1 MGKEMLTALESIIYG
16 LAFDYLSECAWLY
29 RIRPNSNEVPAEIG
43 SQTRKSSSR
52 MTLESTPTLNWSGR
66 LELIIWIPTRN
77 EVGALGLAKKAGQSK
92 NCVGSRG
99 WERYFIQL
107 RVEVPIKFRD
117 GTNGPPARQRQCS
130 PDHHDPTNP
139 MTQARSPAKFP
150 ISIQELPLIN
160 CCCDQP
166 ALQQDKLVLRSA
178 LDGLR
183 VQICSQYFRKK
194 DRNLQSGHE
203 IVC

>member
-1 MGKEMLTALESIIYG
+1 MKFRG
-16 LAFDYLSECAWLY
+16 
-29 RIRPNSNEVPAEIG
+29 EIG

-77 EVGALGLAKKAGQSK
+77 EVGYAEKNLQAFEIQFDYSALGLAKKAGQSK
-92 NCVGSRG
+92 NWVGSRG

-107 RVEVPIKFRD
+107 RVEVPIKLRD
-117 GTNGPPARQRQCS
+117 GTNGRPSARQRQCS

-139 MTQARSPAKFP
+139 MTQARPAKFP
-150 ISIQELPLIN
+150 ISIQGLPLIN

-166 ALQQDKLVLRSA
+166 APQQDKLVSRSA

-183 VQICSQYFRKK
+183 VQICTRYLER
-194 DRNLQSGHE
+194 RNTTEWL
-203 IVC
+203 